1 MKKDYSKLKK
11 RKGIELAKQYY
22 ALCEKVSDFEEV
34 NKVTPLKVFDGQVIK
49 KRKNNKNKSSDNDNS
64 INIDENEN
72 EMLSLQ
78 LQI

>member
-34 NKVTPLKVFDGQVIK
+34 NKVTPLKVFDGQSDK
-49 KRKNNKNKSSDNDNS
+49 KKEK
-64 INIDENEN
+64 
-72 EMLSLQ
+72 
-78 LQI
+78 